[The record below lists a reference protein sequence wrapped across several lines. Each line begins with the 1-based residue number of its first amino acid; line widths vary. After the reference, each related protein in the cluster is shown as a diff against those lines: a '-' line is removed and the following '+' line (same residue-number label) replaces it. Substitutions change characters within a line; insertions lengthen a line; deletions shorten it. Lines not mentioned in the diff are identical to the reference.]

1 METKDKVLELLKNN
15 AEPMK
20 AGEIAENLGIDKKEI
35 DKAIKALKSED
46 VITSPNRCYYT
57 CE

>member
-35 DKAIKALKSED
+35 DKAIKTLKSED
-46 VITSPNRCYYT
+46 VITSPKCCYYT